1 MEAVMYELCRQRVK
15 PFRVL
20 IYNIIYKMN
29 DKLNLNFGQS
39 VVYNVDID
47 HVEKIT
53 PSNDEVGVF
62 KEGMASMIDMFNDI
76 RSKTEL

>member
-1 MEAVMYELCRQRVK
+1 
-15 PFRVL
+15 
-20 IYNIIYKMN
+20 MN